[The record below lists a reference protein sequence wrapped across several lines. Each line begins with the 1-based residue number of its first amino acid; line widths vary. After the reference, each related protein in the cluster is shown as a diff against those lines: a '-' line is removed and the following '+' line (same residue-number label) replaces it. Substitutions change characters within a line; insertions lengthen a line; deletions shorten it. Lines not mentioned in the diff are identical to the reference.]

1 MMRDNG
7 TTTTSSMST
16 LRDVVNL
23 DHYPLQSQSLIQK
36 TRQALIN
43 HSVITLPN
51 FLQTNAIQTLVQ
63 EALEHKHKAFYTKKE
78 TTHNIYLTPN
88 NESLPENHIFNRQI
102 VSSKGCIQA
111 DQIPHDSQL
120 RVLYYNQ
127 IFQDFLQQVLG
138 VDNLFP
144 YEDPLSSINIH
155 FASEGQELGWHF
167 DNSAFAITLL
177 LQKPEDGGVFEYVPN
192 IRHSASDSNDDEEK
206 MGYKK
211 VEKVV
216 NGDETPKSL
225 EMNPGTL
232 VLFRGRD
239 SLHRVTQVVGDRT
252 RVLVVLAYNEKP
264 GVELSEE
271 ARMTFFGRTGRVE
284 DR

>member
-111 DQIPHDSQL
+111 DQIFSAEGL
-120 RVLYYNQ
+120 VLQ
-127 IFQDFLQQVLG
+127 
-138 VDNLFP
+138 
-144 YEDPLSSINIH
+144 
-155 FASEGQELGWHF
+155 
-167 DNSAFAITLL
+167 
-177 LQKPEDGGVFEYVPN
+177 PN
-192 IRHSASDSNDDEEK
+192 ISRFSSAS
-206 MGYKK
+206 
-211 VEKVV
+211 
-216 NGDETPKSL
+216 
-225 EMNPGTL
+225 
-232 VLFRGRD
+232 
-239 SLHRVTQVVGDRT
+239 VG
-252 RVLVVLAYNEKP
+252 
-264 GVELSEE
+264 S
-271 ARMTFFGRTGRVE
+271 
-284 DR
+284 